1 MGFLEGS
8 QMVSNAI
15 NTRAK
20 VKEMRAADKFNDS
33 MTAAKDAHAQGI
45 KDLEAS
51 GVSGSELEA
60 RRSALDTAR
69 WEAERD
75 AYVQRYGDADKYI
88 NHQKSIQEANKTS
101 RDNMVLEAQRK
112 AFAHQQNQIQANQFL
127 RNIGELSDDDKTK
140 SMQFIN
146 NYYSDMMD
154 GGTIGYANGAFSVT
168 DKAGNVRALSAQEAQ
183 GFATRLMEDRS
194 NLENLFTLTGIA
206 QGSMDEYH
214 KDQKAL
220 SDRAT
225 EAVTRGK
232 TKAEAH
238 KLTNQGNYY
247 GQKAKQVGL
256 GNNVAATGGA
266 INYEQDEQGNVTGAV
281 DDNGIRA
288 NPDASEEEHGERA
301 QMLVNGLQ
309 NVASSLLKGKGD
321 YTATPIGFNPSTG
334 KYIGEI
340 KFGGKTYRGTPEELK
355 AGLTKLLAGGSAIND
370 KPSKSSS
377 KPTSNKK
384 EGSKSK
390 KAEGSGI
397 NLARGIDSLLT
408 QRGEDARREAAI
420 ALKLGTAEYDA
431 SH

>member
-101 RDNMVLEAQRK
+101 RDNMALEAQRK

-127 RNIGELSDDDKTK
+127 RNIGELNDDDKTK
-140 SMQFIN
+140 SLQFIN

-168 DKAGNVRALSAQEAQ
+168 DKAGNVRSLSAQEAQ

-214 KDQKAL
+214 KDQEEL

-232 TKAEAH
+232 TKAETAKNYAQAKYYNQAGDIKGAEAH
-238 KLTNQGNYY
+238 
-247 GQKAKQVGL
+247 
-256 GNNVAATGGA
+256 AARQTPNGTSL
-266 INYEQDEQGNVTGAV
+266 IQ
-281 DDNGIRA
+281 DDNGDIVGEKDPLGNEKALNVNMETHNA
-288 NPDASEEEHGERA
+288 NMEAIS
-301 QMLVNGLQ
+301 N
-309 NVASSLLKGKGD
+309 
-321 YTATPIGFNPSTG
+321 
-334 KYIGEI
+334 EI
-340 KFGGKTYRGTPEELK
+340 AKAVK
-355 AGLTKLLAGGSAIND
+355 AGAVKENAVVGTGYDRETGTYGTKVKTSKGVIHVPMGQLGTVF
-370 KPSKSSS
+370 KPKEGIPASS
-377 KPTSNKK
+377 KPTAKGHTFWGDAK
-384 EGSKSK
+384 RALGDAGSAVGKSVSK
-390 KAEGSGI
+390 TLGDNAK
-397 NLARGIDSLLT
+397 
-408 QRGEDARREAAI
+408 AI
-420 ALKLGTAEYDA
+420 ATDYGYTTANAKLGTAKTKDKKKE
-431 SH
+431 S